1 MSYSVLAQQA
11 LLESGA
17 HEQSAICIARRSS
30 YGTWPIN
37 NVSQDLAHRVPSK
50 TPAHAHTSHTRAY
63 ALPWRYAQNCACR
76 NFDYTQPGQLHF
88 MAVQALI
95 LWSVQE
101 EDLESIRATTG
112 VRATVGGKRSG
123 EAALWHTYAM
133 LALPTLLLAAPEF
146 SPTRWSAAATLTP
159 REMPT

>member
-1 MSYSVLAQQA
+1 LCRA
-11 LLESGA
+11 G
-17 HEQSAICIARRSS
+17 HNCTPARDDSLRRFHTEPYPPLVPSTET
-30 YGTWPIN
+30 GTI
-37 NVSQDLAHRVPSK
+37 AHRVPSK